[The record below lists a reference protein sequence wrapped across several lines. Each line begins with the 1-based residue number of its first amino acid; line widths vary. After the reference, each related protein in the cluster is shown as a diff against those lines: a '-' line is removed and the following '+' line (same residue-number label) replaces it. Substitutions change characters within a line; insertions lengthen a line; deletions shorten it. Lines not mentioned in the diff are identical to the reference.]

1 MKRIEIRPSWRFVD
15 QDGGQLDAQLF
26 TLLNALHETGK
37 LTQAAARSGMSYRH
51 AWNVIGKWSDFFG
64 SPLVNLEQ
72 GRGAHLTALG
82 EKLLWAEARA
92 RARLAPQLEN
102 IASELNLEIKRA
114 LAQSNPTLRIH
125 ASFGYAVA
133 EIPEV
138 VREDGRVALDLQYFA
153 ATEALASLARG
164 GCDMAGFHVPEG
176 ALGANAVALYRQWL
190 DPAEHKLIYL
200 VRRQQ
205 GLYLKPGNPKRIA
218 SLDDLTRPGVRFIN
232 RQRGSGTRLMLDTL
246 MQQLE
251 IAPEAVSGYETEEFT
266 HAAVAAYVASGMA
279 DVGLGVEPPAREFK
293 LDFMPVAAER
303 YFFICH
309 AHTLEFPWVQDVLE
323 LLRGPAFKARV
334 ARLPGYAHDRSGEVI
349 ELTEAFP
356 WLAATKK
363 PNRSADAKAAEVGKR
378 RKRHSSQ

>member
-1 MKRIEIRPSWRFVD
+1 MKRIEIRPAWRFVD
-15 QDGGQLDAQLF
+15 QDGAELDPQLF

-37 LTQAAARSGMSYRH
+37 LTQAAARSSLSYRH
-51 AWNVIGKWSDFFG
+51 AWNTIGKWSQFFG

-72 GRGAHLTALG
+72 GRGARLTPLG

-114 LAQSNPTLRIH
+114 LAESNPTVRIH

-138 VREDGRVALDLQYFA
+138 VRQDGRVALDLQYFA
-153 ATEALASLARG
+153 ATDALASLARG

-176 ALGANAVALYRQWL
+176 ALGAGAVELYRRWL
-190 DPAEHKLIYL
+190 HPEEQKLIYL

-205 GLYLKPGNPKRIA
+205 GLYLKPGNPKKIG
-218 SLDDLTRPGVRFIN
+218 SLADLTRKGVRFIN

-246 MQQLE
+246 MGQL
-251 IAPEAVSGYETEEFT
+251 ALDADAVDGYETEEFT

-293 LDFMPVAAER
+293 LDFIPVAAER

-309 AHTLEFPWVQDVLE
+309 QHTLDFPWVQEVLE
-323 LLRGPAFKARV
+323 LLRGPVFRQRV
-334 ARLPGYAHDRSGEVI
+334 ARLPGYTCERSGEVM
-349 ELTEAFP
+349 ELGDAFP
-356 WLAATKK
+356 WLNATVARAAK
-363 PNRSADAKAAEVGKR
+363 PQRKARVR
-378 RKRHSSQ
+378 

>member
-1 MKRIEIRPSWRFVD
+1 MKRIEIRPAWRFVD
-15 QDGGQLDAQLF
+15 QDGGQLDPQLF
-26 TLLNALHETGK
+26 ILLNALHETGK

-51 AWNVIGKWSDFFG
+51 AWNAIGKWSDFFG

-72 GRGAHLTALG
+72 GRGARLTALG

-114 LAQSNPTLRIH
+114 LAESNPTLRIH

-138 VREDGRVALDLQYFA
+138 VRQDGKVTLDLQYFA
-153 ATEALASLARG
+153 ATDALDSLARG

-176 ALGANAVALYRQWL
+176 ALGARAVELYRRWL
-190 DPAEHKLIYL
+190 NPGEQKLIYL

-205 GLYLKPGNPKRIA
+205 GLYLKPGNPKNIA
-218 SLDDLTRPGVRFIN
+218 SLADITRPGVRFVN

-251 IAPEAVSGYETEEFT
+251 IDAEAVKGYETEEFT

-279 DVGLGVEPPAREFK
+279 DVGIGVEPPAREFK
-293 LDFMPVAAER
+293 LDFIPVAAER

-309 AHTLEFPWVQDVLE
+309 EHTLQFPWVQDVLA
-323 LLRGPAFKARV
+323 LLRGPAFKERV
-334 ARLPGYAHDRSGEVI
+334 ARLPGYAHDRSGEVM
-349 ELTEAFP
+349 ELIDAFP
-356 WLAATKK
+356 WLNGVREKRAQSGRKLAA
-363 PNRSADAKAAEVGKR
+363 R
-378 RKRHSSQ
+378 

>member
-1 MKRIEIRPSWRFVD
+1 MKRIEIRPAWRFVD
-15 QDGGQLDAQLF
+15 QDGGQLDPQLF
-26 TLLNALHETGK
+26 ILLNALHETGK

-51 AWNVIGKWSDFFG
+51 AWNAIGKWSDFFG

-72 GRGAHLTALG
+72 GRGARLTGLG

-114 LAQSNPTLRIH
+114 LAESNPTLRIH

-133 EIPEV
+133 AIPEV
-138 VREDGRVALDLQYFA
+138 VRQDGKVTLDLQYFA
-153 ATEALASLARG
+153 ATDALDSLARG

-176 ALGANAVALYRQWL
+176 ALGARAVELYRRWL
-190 DPAEHKLIYL
+190 NPQEQKLIYL

-205 GLYLKPGNPKRIA
+205 GLYLKPGNPKKIA
-218 SLDDLTRPGVRFIN
+218 SLADITRPGVRFIN

-251 IAPEAVSGYETEEFT
+251 INAEAVKGYETEEFT

-293 LDFMPVAAER
+293 LDFIPVAAER

-309 AHTLEFPWVQDVLE
+309 QHTLQFPWVQDVLA

-334 ARLPGYAHDRSGEVI
+334 ARLPGYAHDRSGEVM
-349 ELTEAFP
+349 ELLDAFP
-356 WLAATKK
+356 WLNGTRKKRAQHARKLAKGHK
-363 PNRSADAKAAEVGKR
+363 PN
-378 RKRHSSQ
+378 

>member
-1 MKRIEIRPSWRFVD
+1 MKRIEIRPAWRFVD
-15 QDGGQLDAQLF
+15 QDGGQLDPHLF
-26 TLLNALHETGK
+26 TLLNALHETSK
-37 LTQAAARSGMSYRH
+37 LTQAAVRAGMSYRH
-51 AWNVIGKWSDFFG
+51 AWNTIGKWSDFFG

-72 GRGAHLTALG
+72 GRGARLTSLG

-114 LAQSNPTLRIH
+114 LAQTNPTLRIH

-138 VREDGRVALDLQYFA
+138 VRQQCRVALDLQYFA
-153 ATEALASLARG
+153 ATDALASHARG

-176 ALGANAVALYRQWL
+176 ALGARAVALYRRWL
-190 DPAEHKLIYL
+190 HPQEHKLIYL

-205 GLYLKPGNPKRIA
+205 GLYLKPGNPKHIA
-218 SLDDLTRPGVRFIN
+218 SLSDLTRKGVRFIN
-232 RQRGSGTRLMLDTL
+232 RQHGSGTRLMLDTL
-246 MQQLE
+246 LE
-251 IAPEAVSGYETEEFT
+251 ELRIAADTVDGYENEEFT

-293 LDFMPVAAER
+293 LDFVPIAAER

-309 AHTLEFPWVQDVLE
+309 AHTLEFPWVQDVLD
-323 LLRGPAFKARV
+323 LLRGSAFKERV
-334 ARLPGYAHDRSGEVI
+334 ARLPGYAHDRSGEVMD
-349 ELTEAFP
+349 LNDAFP
-356 WLAATKK
+356 WLSETMNKPARAARKVRAGT
-363 PNRSADAKAAEVGKR
+363 RSQG
-378 RKRHSSQ
+378 

>member
-1 MKRIEIRPSWRFVD
+1 MKRIEIRPAWRFVD
-15 QDGGQLDAQLF
+15 QDGAELDSQLF
-26 TLLNALHETGK
+26 TLLNAVHETGK
-37 LTQAAARSGMSYRH
+37 LTQAAARSSLSYRH
-51 AWNVIGKWSDFFG
+51 AWNTIGKWSEFFG

-72 GRGAHLTALG
+72 GRGARLTPLG

-114 LAQSNPTLRIH
+114 LAESDPTVRIH

-138 VREDGRVALDLQYFA
+138 VRQDGRVALDLQYFT
-153 ATEALASLARG
+153 ATDALASLGRG

-176 ALGANAVALYRQWL
+176 ALGAGAVELYSRWL
-190 DPAEHKLIYL
+190 HPDEQKLIYL

-205 GLYLKPGNPKRIA
+205 GLYLKPGNPKKIG
-218 SLDDLTRPGVRFIN
+218 SLADLTRKGVRFIN

-246 MQQLE
+246 MTQLNLD
-251 IAPEAVSGYETEEFT
+251 ADAVEGYETEEFT

-293 LDFMPVAAER
+293 LDFIPVAAER

-309 AHTLEFPWVQDVLE
+309 QHTLDFPWVQEVLE
-323 LLRGPAFKARV
+323 LLRGPVFRERV
-334 ARLPGYAHDRSGEVI
+334 ARLPGYTCERSGEVM
-349 ELTEAFP
+349 ELADAFP
-356 WLAATKK
+356 WLNGTPARAAK
-363 PNRSADAKAAEVGKR
+363 PR
-378 RKRHSSQ
+378 RKARAR